1 MKLLNWSQ
9 KGMENWSLDFCYYC
23 NPHASVSLDSVN
35 EDMIWYLM
43 MMMMMDIKAN
53 LKTNQRS
60 KIMEATVMKK
70 KGR

>member
-1 MKLLNWSQ
+1 
-9 KGMENWSLDFCYYC
+9 MENWSLDFCCCC

-43 MMMMMDIKAN
+43 MMMDIKAN
-53 LKTNQRS
+53 LKTNGRS

-70 KGR
+70 KGK

>member
-1 MKLLNWSQ
+1 
-9 KGMENWSLDFCYYC
+9 MENWSLYFCCYC
-23 NPHASVSLDSVN
+23 NPHAGISLDSVN

-43 MMMMMDIKAN
+43 MMDIKAN
-53 LKTNQRS
+53 LKTNRRS

>member
-1 MKLLNWSQ
+1 
-9 KGMENWSLDFCYYC
+9 MENWSLDFCCCC

-43 MMMMMDIKAN
+43 MMMDIKAN
-53 LKTNQRS
+53 LKTNRRS